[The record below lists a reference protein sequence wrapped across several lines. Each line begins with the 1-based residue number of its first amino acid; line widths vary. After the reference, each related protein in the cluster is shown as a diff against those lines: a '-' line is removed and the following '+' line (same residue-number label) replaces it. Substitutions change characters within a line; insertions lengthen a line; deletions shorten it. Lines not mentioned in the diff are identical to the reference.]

1 MFVCR
6 KIGFLDLQRP
16 AAAVDDALL
25 TALVV
30 MVPVRG
36 PTVPIMQLL
45 VMMIRRRRTMVVVVV
60 LVVVVMLVLLL
71 LLILVMLLVLM
82 MTISGDDGVRE
93 PVA

>member
-6 KIGFLDLQRP
+6 EIGFLGLQRP
-16 AAAVDDALL
+16 AAVDDTLL

-36 PTVPIMQLL
+36 PTVPTVQLL
-45 VMMIRRRRTMVVVVV
+45 VMMIRRRRTMVVWVV
-60 LVVVVMLVLLL
+60 LVVVLVLL
-71 LLILVMLLVLM
+71 LLILVVMVLLVLM

-93 PVA
+93 PAA